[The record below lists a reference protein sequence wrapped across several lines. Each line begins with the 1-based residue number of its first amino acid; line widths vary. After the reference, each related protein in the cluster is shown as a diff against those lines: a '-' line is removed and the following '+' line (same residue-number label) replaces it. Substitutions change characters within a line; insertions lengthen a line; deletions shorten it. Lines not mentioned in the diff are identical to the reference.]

1 MAGRPRLYANA
12 AEKTRA
18 YRERQRRYT
27 SELDEWAEQTAED
40 MGRLRRSVIVAQ
52 YRGDV
57 LALSLRTENLTD
69 LMQDLARYFNG
80 EAVALQMHT

>member
-18 YRERQRRYT
+18 YRERQRQHI
-27 SELDEWAEQTAED
+27 SELDEWAEQAVND
-40 MGRLRRSVIVAQ
+40 MTSLRRSVIVAQ
-52 YRGDV
+52 GRGDV

-69 LMQDLARYFNG
+69 LMHDLARYFYG
-80 EAVALQMHT
+80 ATVAPKTHK